1 MFAHDVFTPRHY
13 VMAICLTL
21 SYFMARHYN
30 IMTSSQVEGIQG
42 TTLKSFPIESYFSQV
57 QDFLYSTMNAISEL
71 WQSYGALEAHVTS
84 MQLGTTTLDEYP
96 VNHLLLLNQLR
107 GPDKEE
113 NREAYA

>member
-1 MFAHDVFTPRHY
+1 
-13 VMAICLTL
+13 
-21 SYFMARHYN
+21 
-30 IMTSSQVEGIQG
+30 MTSSQVEGIQG